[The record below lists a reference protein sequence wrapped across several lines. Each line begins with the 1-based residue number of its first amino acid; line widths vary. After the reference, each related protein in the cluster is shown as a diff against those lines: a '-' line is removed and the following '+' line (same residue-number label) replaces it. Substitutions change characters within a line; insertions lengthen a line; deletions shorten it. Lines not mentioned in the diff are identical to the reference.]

1 MWESL
6 KEIYLSVKKSSTER
20 IRSPFYGVFIL
31 TWSAWNW
38 KPLSILLFSDL
49 KMKQRIELID
59 TSYDFKLLIPI
70 LVAAGLAY
78 FLPIINE
85 KVTYLQSKPISRT
98 AVLIAVR
105 RKKSLVAD
113 ISVEK
118 VRAKRDVTYDRSR
131 TNAEKEIQDMR
142 EKILESQDNIESI
155 TGAKDK
161 LQSELIETN
170 KLLTKN
176 TELAARF
183 GDEAKE
189 YKRLYEEEKARS
201 DEIHEKIMAYEDHV
215 RKKILENDL
224 VAQMSLENE
233 RHRADLPP
241 KS

>member
-20 IRSPFYGVFIL
+20 IKSPFYGVFIL

-49 KMKQRIELID
+49 KMTQRIELID
-59 TSYDFKLLIPI
+59 RSYDFKLLIPLI
-70 LVAAGLAY
+70 FAAALAY
-78 FLPIINE
+78 LLPIINE

-98 AVLIAVR
+98 AVLIAAR
-105 RKKSLVAD
+105 RKRALVAD

-118 VRAKRDVTYDRSR
+118 FRAKRDVTYDRSR

-142 EKILESQDNIESI
+142 EKILESQDNIETI
-155 TGAKDK
+155 TGAKDS
-161 LQSELIETN
+161 LQSELIETH

-183 GDEAKE
+183 GEEAQE
-189 YKRLYEEEKARS
+189 YKKLYEKEKSRS
-201 DEIHEKIMAYEDHV
+201 DEIHEKIMAYEDSV
-215 RKKILENDL
+215 REMILKNDI
-224 VAQMSLENE
+224 VAQMSLESE
-233 RHRADLPP
+233 RHRKNLPP
-241 KS
+241 KT